1 MFFHICSVQI
11 PLFQGTYLLAFDL
24 FAYTSIL
31 FFFQIM
37 VFSLRLKMVRIYIQQ
52 IYNMFPMSQQKLPVT
67 QRQPNSVCQK
77 EKVKKASFQDVNN
90 PDSGCLFLFFHKYV
104 SLFFNC

>member
-31 FFFQIM
+31 FFSDHGFLSEAQNGQNIH
-37 VFSLRLKMVRIYIQQ
+37 SADIQHVPNVSAEAASHTETTKQ
-52 IYNMFPMSQQKLPVT
+52 CLPK
-67 QRQPNSVCQK
+67 RKS
-77 EKVKKASFQDVNN
+77 KKSKF
-90 PDSGCLFLFFHKYV
+90 SGCKQ
-104 SLFFNC
+104 S